1 MADGDALTVM
11 IGRWQ
16 IASMMSRSRLL
27 PHRFSGARMT
37 SRAAV
42 FQAGA
47 A

>member
-1 MADGDALTVM
+1 MADGEALTVM

-16 IASMMSRSRLL
+16 MASMMSSNRLL
-27 PHRFSGARMT
+27 PHRFSGARIT

-42 FQAGA
+42 FHAGA